1 MVIVEA
7 YLDGYRGIKKEGTK
21 LKKLSENQMKEIVAG
36 DCSPTDLA
44 LLVLAGAG
52 IGLFFMGIFSNPITA
67 TGAIS
72 ANWLANA
79 ILGPAVTGT
88 GLGAAIDNCIC

>member
-1 MVIVEA
+1 
-7 YLDGYRGIKKEGTK
+7 
-21 LKKLSENQMKEIVAG
+21 
-36 DCSPTDLA
+36 
-44 LLVLAGAG
+44 
-52 IGLFFMGIFSNPITA
+52 MGIFSNPITA